1 MLYLYSN
8 YTMDKRTKLM
18 QTARELFAKHGFY
31 GTATARIAKEA
42 GVSNGILF
50 HYFPTKEELIKAMY
64 LDLKDRIF
72 KYSVEQV
79 YKGATL
85 KESIYTLWLAAVEWN
100 LETPDDFLFMQQY
113 ENSPFRNEELERS
126 HRYVQMSL
134 ELAEKGI
141 ADGFFKP
148 MPSMLLYRAMTGMVE
163 TSVRFLKE
171 NPELQMDFE
180 FRNRLFEMSWDA
192 IRK

>member
-1 MLYLYSN
+1 
-8 YTMDKRTKLM
+8 MDKRTKLM
-18 QTARELFAKHGFY
+18 HTAKRLFSENGFY

-50 HYFPTKEELIKAMY
+50 HYFPTKDDLIKAMY
-64 LDLKDRIF
+64 FDIKDRIF
-72 KYSVEQV
+72 HYSLGQV

-100 LETPDDFLFMQQY
+100 LENPDDFLFMQQY

-141 ADGFFKP
+141 ADGFFK
-148 MPSMLLYRAMTGMVE
+148 
-163 TSVRFLKE
+163 
-171 NPELQMDFE
+171 
-180 FRNRLFEMSWDA
+180 
-192 IRK
+192 

>member
-1 MLYLYSN
+1 
-8 YTMDKRTKLM
+8 MDKRTKLM
-18 QTARELFAKHGFY
+18 RTARELFAQHGFY
-31 GTATARIAKEA
+31 GTPTARIAKEA

-64 LDLKDRIF
+64 VDLKDRLF
-72 KYSVEQV
+72 KYSVEQI

-100 LETPDDFLFMQQY
+100 IENPDDFLFMQQF
-113 ENSPFRNEELERS
+113 ENSPYRNEQMERS

-141 ADGFFKP
+141 EDGVFKS
-148 MPSMLLYRAMTGMVE
+148 MPSMLHFRIMTGMVE
-163 TSVRFLKE
+163 TAVRFLSE
-171 NPELQMDFE
+171 NPNLQNDVE

>member
-1 MLYLYSN
+1 
-8 YTMDKRTKLM
+8 MDKRTKLM
-18 QTARELFAKHGFY
+18 HTAKRLFSENGFY

-50 HYFPTKEELIKAMY
+50 HYFPTKDDLIKAMY
-64 LDLKDRIF
+64 FDIKDRIF
-72 KYSVEQV
+72 HYSLGQV

-100 LETPDDFLFMQQY
+100 LENPEDFDFMLQF
-113 ENSPFRNEELERS
+113 ENSPYYSVEIEKS
-126 HRYVQMSL
+126 HKYVQMSV

-141 ADGFFKP
+141 EQNVFKHLTP
-148 MPSMLLYRAMTGMVE
+148 LLLFQLMSSLVDTTVK
-163 TSVRFLKE
+163 FLRI
-171 NPELQMDFE
+171 NPELQTDIE
-180 FRNRLFEMSWDA
+180 YKNRLFEIAWDA